1 MKKLTKK
8 HIFICIAVL
17 LVIAA
22 AAVYVLKSTGA
33 SELTQFNSASMLDW
47 SLGGRIDGIALI
59 RDARSYDPE
68 HFEYFT
74 DDNGSGIKSLSS
86 NTRYYLGYY
95 PSGNVDDCR
104 VVGFATTEKTYSVM
118 GIRTGDDELGA
129 KTSLLD
135 DGYSIDGGGMN
146 SCRASN
152 GRVSVYLSFEHGVV
166 TGVAAYLN

>member
-1 MKKLTKK
+1 MKENTKK
-8 HIFICIAVL
+8 RIIICMAIVLAVA
-17 LVIAA
+17 V
-22 AAVYVLKSTGA
+22 AAVYILKSTGA
-33 SELTQFNSASMLDW
+33 TELAQFNSSSMLDW
-47 SLGGRIDGIALI
+47 SLGSRIDGISVM

-95 PSGNVDDCR
+95 PSGNIDDCR

-118 GIRTGDDELGA
+118 GIRVGSDELEA
-129 KTSLLD
+129 KTSLLE
-135 DGYSIDGGGMN
+135 DGYSIEGGGMN
-146 SCRASN
+146 SCHASN
-152 GRVSVYLSFEHGVV
+152 GRVSVYLAFEHGVV

>member
-8 HIFICIAVL
+8 HIIIGVVILVLIAGVAVFILNSAGVP
-17 LVIAA
+17 
-22 AAVYVLKSTGA
+22 
-33 SELTQFNSASMLDW
+33 ELTQFNSASMTDW
-47 SLGGRIDGIALI
+47 TLGGEIDGITTL

-95 PSGNVDDCR
+95 PSGNIDECR
-104 VVGFATTEKTYSVM
+104 VVGFTTTEKVYSVM
-118 GIRTGDDELGA
+118 GIRTGDDELEA

-135 DGYSIDGGGMN
+135 DGYSLSGGGLN
-146 SCRASN
+146 SCRATN
-152 GRVSVYLSFEHGVV
+152 GHITVYLSFEHGSV
-166 TGVAAYLN
+166 TGVAAFLN